1 MTDYRSGVT
10 RVITAGAAVEAHPS
24 LTPDGETL
32 TFQSGELGFDVIEV
46 PIDGA
51 APREA
56 IATSRLDLAPSWA
69 PDGIR
74 FVYISD
80 RAGVPELWLRNHSDG
95 SERLLATI
103 RQFPPGNDRLF
114 DSAVSPDG
122 TRVAYRVQG
131 VGGPTIWISPLS
143 GEAPVQLWSDPAK
156 LPQRGPSW
164 SPDGAWIAY
173 YGVHD
178 GRFAILK
185 TRVGASAPPELV
197 VYVSRNFPPRWSP
210 RGDLIAYRDGDALR
224 VVGPDGSQAR
234 TISNRLWETYGWS
247 ADGQSVLGITFDAA
261 RRLQLRRVDLRGS
274 ETVVGD
280 LGPVPPAFD
289 LADSFNEFA
298 YRGFSLHP
306 NGKSFLTSVLKM
318 RMQIYIMKDFS
329 RRPRL
334 ADALL
339 STARH

>member
-1 MTDYRSGVT
+1 
-10 RVITAGAAVEAHPS
+10 
-24 LTPDGETL
+24 
-32 TFQSGELGFDVIEV
+32 
-46 PIDGA
+46 
-51 APREA
+51 
-56 IATSRLDLAPSWA
+56 
-69 PDGIR
+69 
-74 FVYISD
+74 
-80 RAGVPELWLRNHSDG
+80 
-95 SERLLATI
+95 
-103 RQFPPGNDRLF
+103 
-114 DSAVSPDG
+114 
-122 TRVAYRVQG
+122 
-131 VGGPTIWISPLS
+131 
-143 GEAPVQLWSDPAK
+143 
-156 LPQRGPSW
+156 
-164 SPDGAWIAY
+164 
-173 YGVHD
+173 
-178 GRFAILK
+178 
-185 TRVGASAPPELV
+185 
-197 VYVSRNFPPRWSP
+197 
-210 RGDLIAYRDGDALR
+210 